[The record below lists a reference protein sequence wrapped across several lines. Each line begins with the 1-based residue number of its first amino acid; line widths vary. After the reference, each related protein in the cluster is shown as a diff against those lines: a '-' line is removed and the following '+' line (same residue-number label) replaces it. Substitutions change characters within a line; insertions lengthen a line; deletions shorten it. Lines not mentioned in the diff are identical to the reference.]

1 MILYYTGTGNS
12 RYAAKLLGHRL
23 NDTVRDCTPFIQGG
37 TTPRFHSVT
46 PWVFV
51 CPTYAWQIPHIFA
64 DFLTRCHFSGSRQAY
79 FVMTC
84 GGEIHN
90 APETNRKLCTRL
102 GLDYMGTAEIVM
114 PENYI
119 ALFSTPQL
127 GGRSEPHSCRCGACA
142 GADRCCHRKRLSG
155 NGTETHG
162 VWQVYDLYRQPDFL
176 RHLRP

>member
-12 RYAAKLLGHRL
+12 RYAAELLGHRL
-23 NDTVRDCTPFIQGG
+23 NDTVRDCTPFMQGG

-102 GLDYMGTAEIVM
+102 GLEYMGTAEIVM
-114 PENYI
+114 P
-119 ALFSTPQL
+119 
-127 GGRSEPHSCRCGACA
+127 
-142 GADRCCHRKRLSG
+142 
-155 NGTETHG
+155 
-162 VWQVYDLYRQPDFL
+162 
-176 RHLRP
+176 

>member
-12 RYAAKLLGHRL
+12 RYAAELLGHRL

-90 APETNRKLCTRL
+90 A
-102 GLDYMGTAEIVM
+102 
-114 PENYI
+114 
-119 ALFSTPQL
+119 
-127 GGRSEPHSCRCGACA
+127 
-142 GADRCCHRKRLSG
+142 
-155 NGTETHG
+155 TETTG
-162 VWQVYDLYRQPDFL
+162 SFASDWGWTIWVRQRSLCRKITLPCFPPPT
-176 RHLRP
+176 RRKK